1 MGQGRGNRAARE
13 PCQRPVI
20 PKIVEEQ
27 DEAIRRLADI
37 EIAELKA
44 QQDDEALDDLPS
56 DSIDEDYRPLPQMP
70 PRTRQRG

>member
-27 DEAIRRLADI
+27 DEAIRGLA
-37 EIAELKA
+37 EAELAELEA
-44 QQDDEALDDLPS
+44 Q
-56 DSIDEDYRPLPQMP
+56 
-70 PRTRQRG
+70 